1 MSDRALVALGMLGG
15 ALWAIAVVA
24 TGVSWGGGWSLPAAM
39 AAGLLPVGLV
49 LAAMIGVLAARRFR
63 DDALR
68 DGRPMPEDPT
78 QRVLSNTVEQTVLG
92 LCLWP
97 FAGWV
102 VGTDLAVV
110 LGWSFALTR
119 LIFWAGYVRSP
130 PLRAF
135 GFAAGFYPTLLATGV
150 GMVEAARTVGTY
162 L

>member
-1 MSDRALVALGMLGG
+1 MSARAPVALGMAGG
-15 ALWAIAVVA
+15 ALWAVGVVA
-24 TGVSWGGGWSLPAAM
+24 AGTASGEGLPLPAAM
-39 AAGLLPVGLV
+39 AAALLPVGLV
-49 LAAMIGVLAARRFR
+49 LAAMIGVLAARRFH

-68 DGRPMPEDPT
+68 DGRPMPDDPT
-78 QRVLSNTVEQTVLG
+78 QRALSNTVEQTVLG

-119 LIFWAGYVRSP
+119 LLFWAGYVRSP

-135 GFAAGFYPTLLATGV
+135 GFAAGLYPTLLATGV
-150 GMVEAARTVGTY
+150 AAVEAARALGAP
-162 L
+162 